1 MLPLDQPTKTSIII
15 NPHDNTNTQVHDQVH
30 YQTSDNS
37 NNNNIILHKNVE
49 NDQESSLSIKNNNNI
64 NNTNSHNNL
73 NRQNYRTE
81 EGPRIFRGYD
91 NNNNIIYEEKPNI
104 YNSHHNIKI
113 SDNTEENNNNQLG
126 QQNFHTNEVQSQPNP
141 LYLQPTSLRREIL
154 KKQLTGDIHQI
165 SQDSGCP
172 TIHYGSGLK
181 IIKIF
186 VVWLYFFLC
195 L

>member
-30 YQTSDNS
+30 YQISDNS

-49 NDQESSLSIKNNNNI
+49 NDQESNLSIKNNNN
-64 NNTNSHNNL
+64 T

-113 SDNTEENNNNQLG
+113 SDNTENNNNQLG

-141 LYLQPTSLRREIL
+141 LYLQPTNLRREIL

-172 TIHYGSGLK
+172 TIHYALGLET
-181 IIKIF
+181 
-186 VVWLYFFLC
+186 
-195 L
+195 